1 MSEIADALKS
11 VLTRIGNFFDL
22 FDLSFF
28 VSGSVALASLAFAAH
43 LYGKQLPFRYEG
55 WLRVLTIIMAC
66 YVMGLLCFA
75 VGRSIRIAKTKAR
88 RYEKFE
94 SFFSTVLD
102 AHGLSAEEPFK
113 SHLTRANYHGCR
125 RLYIR
130 LWAEIRQR
138 ENLTPS
144 LLVLNR
150 YWVMAATYDGMVT
163 ALLLWVVVV
172 FLWWFGGGVT
182 PALPLKIALPLIL
195 ALLFLAFICS
205 REAARFVRNQVEELV
220 ATIAFE
226 RSRAR

>member
-1 MSEIADALKS
+1 MGEIADALRS
-11 VLTRIGNFFDL
+11 VATRLGNFFDL

-28 VSGSVALASLAFAAH
+28 VSGSAALAGLSFGVSLF
-43 LYGKQLPFRYEG
+43 GKQLPFRYEG
-55 WLRVLTIIMAC
+55 WLRVLTIILAC
-66 YVMGLLCFA
+66 YVMGLFCFA
-75 VGRSIRIAKTKAR
+75 LGRSIRLPKTRSKQ
-88 RYEKFE
+88 YQKFE
-94 SFFSTVLD
+94 LFFLTVLK
-102 AHGLSAEEPFK
+102 AHGLSDEEPFK
-113 SHLTRANYHGCR
+113 SHLERTTIHGCR

-163 ALLLWVVVV
+163 ALLVWAAV
-172 FLWWFGGGVT
+172 FSLWWAGVGIT
-182 PALPLKIALPLIL
+182 PALPRSIAIPLIIT
-195 ALLFLAFICS
+195 LLFLSYICS

-226 RSRAR
+226 RNRTR

>member
-28 VSGSVALASLAFAAH
+28 VSGSVALGSLVFGAH

-66 YVMGLLCFA
+66 YVLGLLCFA
-75 VGRSIRIAKTKAR
+75 VGRSIRIPKKPAT
-88 RYEKFE
+88 RYKKFE
-94 SFFSTVLD
+94 ASFSKVLE
-102 AHGLSAEEPFK
+102 AHGLSDEEPFK
-113 SHLTRANYHGCR
+113 TQLARANHGNR

-163 ALLLWVVVV
+163 ALILWAVVV
-172 FLWWFGGGVT
+172 FIWWLGIGIT
-182 PALPLKIALPLIL
+182 PSLSFKIALPVII

-205 REAARFVRNQVEELV
+205 REASRFVRNQVEELV

>member
-28 VSGSVALASLAFAAH
+28 VSGSVALAGLVFGAH

-66 YVMGLLCFA
+66 YVLGLLCFA
-75 VGRSIRIAKTKAR
+75 VGRSIRIPKTTAT
-88 RYEKFE
+88 RYKKFE
-94 SFFSTVLD
+94 TFFSTVLK
-102 AHGLSAEEPFK
+102 AHGLSDEEPFK
-113 SHLTRANYHGCR
+113 SQLARANHGTR

-130 LWAEIRQR
+130 LWAEIRQK

-150 YWVMAATYDGMVT
+150 YWVMAAMYDGMVT
-163 ALLLWVVVV
+163 ALLLWAVVV
-172 FLWWFGGGVT
+172 FLWWIGVGSMS
-182 PALPLKIALPLIL
+182 ALPLKIALPLIL

-205 REAARFVRNQVEELV
+205 REAARFLRNQVEELV